1 MLEPLRTGTL
11 RRTETPAGVMTTLAS
26 PTQGGSERLSVWRV
40 DMKAGRAGPLQVF
53 DSEQLWTVVH
63 GRVRIV
69 LGEESMELASGDA
82 AVLPAGLER
91 QIIALEDPAMIVCGY
106 GNAVASVPGED
117 EPRGTPPWIA

>member
-1 MLEPLRTGTL
+1 MPEPSRASTG

-26 PTQGGSERLSVWRV
+26 PTQGESERLSLWHV
-40 DMKAGRAGPLQVF
+40 DMKAGRAGPLHVF
-53 DSEQLWTVVH
+53 DSEQLWTVTR
-63 GRVRIV
+63 GRVRIA
-69 LGEESMELASGDA
+69 LREEPMELASGDT

-91 QIIALEDPAMIVCGY
+91 QITALEDTAMIVCGY